1 MPSIPVPRRPSTAAA
16 ALSRTVATLS
26 ALLVLATVVVVAGP
40 TLPAGAAPNCG
51 VLQSGAAAQ
60 ANTAVQK
67 ACGLIGTPYSWA
79 GGHGPTPGI
88 TYGVCD
94 PSNGAPN
101 DCNVRGLDCSGMV
114 RYAYY
119 LAVGADVINGV
130 TWTQFA
136 SPRAVARYYRPSG
149 TAPLLPGDLVFYGGS
164 ASTVHHVAMYIGNGY
179 MVEAPYSG
187 GYVRVNSVMAY
198 DDYFGAIRLYNAD
211 GSTKPAPAPQD
222 PDKAWVDTY
231 ANAPVFSSPTT
242 TAQTGTLYKGTNY
255 VYCKVWG
262 REVSGGNGSYNHWWL
277 KTDPDEG
284 PANQY
289 VSAYYLSR
297 WGNDEAKDN
306 NGTEIRGCTSGP
318 PAPPSVG
325 KYWVDTFANAPGYA
339 SPTSTSQ
346 TGTLNQ
352 GTNYVYC
359 KVWGRQVSGGNGS
372 YNHWWLKTDLD
383 VGPAN
388 QYVSAYYL
396 SRWGNDEAKDNS
408 GAVISDCSGGG
419 SAPPSTYWVDT
430 FANASVYGS
439 PTSLTPTGTL
449 YGATNYVYCKAWGR
463 EVRDSAGAYNHWWL
477 KTDPD
482 VGPANQW
489 VSAYYL
495 SRWGSD
501 EAKDN
506 GGRVIPDC

>member
-1 MPSIPVPRRPSTAAA
+1 
-16 ALSRTVATLS
+16 
-26 ALLVLATVVVVAGP
+26 
-40 TLPAGAAPNCG
+40 
-51 VLQSGAAAQ
+51 
-60 ANTAVQK
+60 
-67 ACGLIGTPYSWA
+67 
-79 GGHGPTPGI
+79 
-88 TYGVCD
+88 
-94 PSNGAPN
+94 
-101 DCNVRGLDCSGMV
+101 MV

-136 SPRAVARYYRPSG
+136 SPRAVARFYRPSG

-211 GSTKPAPAPQD
+211 GSTTPAPPPHD

-242 TAQTGTLYKGTNY
+242 TVQTGTLYKGTNY

-289 VSAYYLSR
+289 
-297 WGNDEAKDN
+297 
-306 NGTEIRGCTSGP
+306 I
-318 PAPPSVG
+318 
-325 KYWVDTFANAPGYA
+325 
-339 SPTSTSQ
+339 
-346 TGTLNQ
+346 
-352 GTNYVYC
+352 
-359 KVWGRQVSGGNGS
+359 
-372 YNHWWLKTDLD
+372 
-383 VGPAN
+383 
-388 QYVSAYYL
+388 SAYYL

-408 GAVISDCSGGG
+408 GAVIPDCSGGG

-449 YGATNYVYCKAWGR
+449 YGATNYVYCKSWGR